1 MYEKTKMQNII
12 HIKQMKWRWAGHIM
26 RLTDERWTKKIT
38 EWWSIN
44 KTRSRRRP
52 ARRWSDDLKL
62 AAGIEWSRIARDRDA
77 WSHLGEAYAL
87 GGLPSSSIL
96 LINIVYIKNRNGV

>member
-1 MYEKTKMQNII
+1 MYEKTKMQNIMI

-38 EWWSIN
+38 EWCPIN
-44 KTRSRRRP
+44 KTRNRGRP
-52 ARRWSDDLKL
+52 ARRWRDDLKL
-62 AAGIEWSRIARDRDA
+62 AAGVEWSRIARDRDA

-87 GGLPSSSIL
+87 GGLVPS
-96 LINIVYIKNRNGV
+96 